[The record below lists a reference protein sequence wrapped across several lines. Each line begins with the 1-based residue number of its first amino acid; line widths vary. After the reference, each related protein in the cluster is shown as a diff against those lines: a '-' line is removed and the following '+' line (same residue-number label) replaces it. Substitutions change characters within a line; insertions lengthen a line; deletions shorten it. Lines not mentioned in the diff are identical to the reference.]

1 MPTTTKDV
9 SSNPADGEVYS
20 IQHYAIYFVSDM
32 WQFYGCPRVPGTPVF
47 SNNKTDLHNITEILL
62 IVALNTIT
70 LILNVVSVKTTN
82 LS

>member
-9 SSNPADGEVYS
+9 SLNPADDEVYS
-20 IQHYAIYFVSDM
+20 IQHYAIYFVSDI
-32 WQFYGCPRVPGTPVF
+32 WQFYGCSRVPGTPVF

-70 LILNVVSVKTTN
+70 LTLNVVSVKTTN